1 MTDVRNTQLSQLKRI
16 SGQLQGV
23 IKMYEGERDCLETVQ
38 QIVAARN
45 SLSRVARDLLT
56 TEACSCA
63 TKQDAVRLD
72 ATLKELLK

>member
-1 MTDVRNTQLSQLKRI
+1 MQDIGSTPLSQLKRI
-16 SGQLQGV
+16 SGQLKGV
-23 IKMYEGERDCLETVQ
+23 IKMYEDERDCIDTVH

-56 TEACSCA
+56 SEACSCV
-63 TKQDAVRLD
+63 TKQDTKRLD